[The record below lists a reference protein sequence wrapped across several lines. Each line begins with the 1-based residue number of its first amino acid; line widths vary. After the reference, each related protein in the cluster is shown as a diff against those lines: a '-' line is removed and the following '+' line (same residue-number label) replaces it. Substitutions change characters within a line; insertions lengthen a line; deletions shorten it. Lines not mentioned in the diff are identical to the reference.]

1 MPPLLP
7 GCATIRS
14 RWITISR
21 GIRYVQLAPRSTA
34 PTISMMAR
42 REPSSKGR
50 IQKSKTDRRRTGWT
64 LCQRPDFNLRYS
76 APSNCA
82 GRRSAVGGGGGR
94 GAVPLPARPSIAV
107 LPFANLIGDS
117 EQEYFADGMVDDILM
132 ALSRA
137 CAGSS

>member
-42 REPSSKGR
+42 REPGQQHLPCERAFTYGVLSNRFEEAFELADRALIVHPNSVFVRNRAASVYVVCGEIDKAIAQCEAASR
-50 IQKSKTDRRRTGWT
+50 MNPLDSRRR
-64 LCQRPDFNLRYS
+64 
-76 APSNCA
+76 
-82 GRRSAVGGGGGR
+82 
-94 GAVPLPARPSIAV
+94 RPS
-107 LPFANLIGDS
+107 PS
-117 EQEYFADGMVDDILM
+117 QP
-132 ALSRA
+132 SRA
-137 CAGSS
+137 HFT